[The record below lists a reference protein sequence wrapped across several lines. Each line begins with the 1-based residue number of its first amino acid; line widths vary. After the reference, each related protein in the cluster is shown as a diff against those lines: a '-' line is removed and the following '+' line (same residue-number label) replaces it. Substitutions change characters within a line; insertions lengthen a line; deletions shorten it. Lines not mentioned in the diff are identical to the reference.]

1 MAWHDAEFLGSLSSV
16 APRTVDAYRR
26 DLAGFAEW
34 AERGDVH
41 GPEDVDRLLL
51 RRYVAHLATRQYA
64 KRQGVWMR
72 RIPGLTI
79 VIGADDLERA
89 LA

>member
-64 KRQGVWMR
+64 KRSIAR
-72 RIPGLTI
+72 
-79 VIGADDLERA
+79 
-89 LA
+89 